1 MKTTQI
7 EEMINAYKEMN
18 TANEHVVVDESGRT
32 WYIADAEIAKKF
44 KSGDDIYESNVDATL
59 IDDDNH
65 SDNTAATIVENVI
78 SGNTDYADES
88 DLQYAY
94 GALVNKESDSL
105 LTINSIYNMHYVY
118 DQGREEYELEQA
130 KKRCHIA
137 ELEQARK
144 RNDIA

>member
-1 MKTTQI
+1 MKTAQI

-18 TANEHVVVDESGRT
+18 TANEHVIADESGRT
-32 WYIADAEIAKKF
+32 WYITDAEIAKKF
-44 KSGDDIYESNVDATL
+44 KNGDDIYESNVDATL
-59 IDDDNH
+59 IDDENH
-65 SDNTAATIVENVI
+65 PDNTASAIVENVM

-105 LTINSIYNMHYVY
+105 LTINSIYDMNDVY

-130 KKRCHIA
+130 KKR
-137 ELEQARK
+137 
-144 RNDIA
+144 NDIA